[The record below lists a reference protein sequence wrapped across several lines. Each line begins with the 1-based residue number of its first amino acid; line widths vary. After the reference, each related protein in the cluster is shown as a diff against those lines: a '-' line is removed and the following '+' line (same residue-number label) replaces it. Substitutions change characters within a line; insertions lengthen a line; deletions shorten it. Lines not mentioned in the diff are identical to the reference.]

1 MNKLGN
7 QLREELSL
15 ISWTQ
20 RDQNA
25 VLRRIQ
31 EGEDPMKNNSR
42 RSIGLILAA
51 ALLVMTVSAIAA
63 SMLFTPRH
71 DAGRLADDALLSQY
85 GITPKMMT
93 LFHRD
98 IVENEDGSATV
109 VYEALE
115 PDVRQGQ
122 NPIGMYTVTVADGKA
137 TAAWTLEGQ
146 DTSGGLSAQA
156 WGAEQLTLYVEDYAN
171 TRHFMQENGLLAEEY
186 EIGAIPYEDWLAQ
199 QETRQAE
206 VLAAASISLADAR
219 QYAKAALVESYRMTE
234 TQQNLLYQLEGE
246 YDQTTYDMLNGRPV
260 VHLYYHLSQGEEWTE
275 MDGIYVVT
283 VNLQS
288 GAVEEIIYDS
298 GLAGNG

>member
-7 QLREELSL
+7 QLRDELSL
-15 ISWTQ
+15 INWTQ
-20 RDQNA
+20 RNQNA
-25 VLRRIQ
+25 VFRCVQ
-31 EGEDPMKNNSR
+31 EGEDPMKKNNR
-42 RSIGLILAA
+42 RSVGLILAA
-51 ALLVMTVSAIAA
+51 ALLVMTVGAIAA
-63 SMLFTPRH
+63 TMLFTPRH
-71 DAGRLADDALLSQY
+71 DAGRLADDALRSQY

-109 VYEALE
+109 IYEALE
-115 PDVRQGQ
+115 PDVRQGK
-122 NPIGMYTVTVADGKA
+122 NPIGMYMVTVADGKA

-146 DTSGGLSAQA
+146 DSSGGLAAQA
-156 WGAEQLTLYVEDYAN
+156 WGAEQLSLYVEDYAN

-186 EIGAIPYEDWLAQ
+186 EIAAIPYEDWLAQ
-199 QETRQAE
+199 QEAKRAE
-206 VLAAASISLADAR
+206 VLAAADISLADAR
-219 QYAKAALVESYRMTE
+219 QYARAALAESYRMTE
-234 TQQNLLYQLEGE
+234 TQQKLLYQLEGE
-246 YDQTTYDMLNGRPV
+246 YDQTTFDMLNGRPV
-260 VHLYYHLSQGEEWTE
+260 VRLFYHLSQGEEWTE

>member
-7 QLREELSL
+7 QLKDELSL
-15 ISWTQ
+15 IQWTQ

-25 VLRRIQ
+25 VLTRVQ
-31 EGEDPMKNNSR
+31 EGEHPMKKNKHSVAM
-42 RSIGLILAA
+42 ILVA
-51 ALLVMTVSAIAA
+51 ALLLVTVGAIATT
-63 SMLFTPRH
+63 MLFTPRY
-71 DAGRLADDALLSQY
+71 DAGKLADDALLSQY
-85 GITPKMMT
+85 GITQKMMAI
-93 LFHRD
+93 LQRE
-98 IVENEDGSATV
+98 IIENEDGSATV
-109 VYEALE
+109 LYEALE
-115 PDVRQGQ
+115 PDVQQGK
-122 NPIGMYTVTVADGKA
+122 NPIGSYSVTVDGGKA
-137 TAAWTLEGQ
+137 TAAWTLDGQ
-146 DTSGGLSAQA
+146 STAGGLAAEA
-156 WGAEQLTLYVEDYAN
+156 WGPEQLTLYVEDYAN
-171 TRHFMQENGLLAEEY
+171 TRHFMRENGLLAEEY

-260 VHLYYHLSQGEEWTE
+260 VRLYYHLSQGEEWTE